1 VNVFLKNQVDLIF
14 VISQIDM
21 TFITDQQPL
30 VSVLIPT
37 YQGEEFLEEALDSV
51 LSQTYHNLEII
62 ISDDG
67 SVDRTLE
74 IAKNFQLQSSIKF
87 KILTHQRLG
96 MIPNWNFCLSMAQGK
111 YIKFLFQDDV
121 ITASCIKDMVQ
132 LAESDEDIGLVF
144 SARGVLIARGVETN
158 ETCLNII
165 KDIENLHLAWS
176 KLESI
181 QLGINLLKD
190 PKFLDGCI
198 NKIGEPSTVL
208 IRRNVFDILGDFDP
222 NLCQLVD
229 VDMWCRI
236 MLQYKVGFINK
247 TLSYFRIHFSQQTVQ
262 NHEEGKITNDYQF
275 FLQKMMAN
283 PCYNN
288 IPSELKRRIYL
299 KVEGERDDFQRQ
311 LVNARKRIQYLEE
324 RELELEAQRK
334 NLNSLVEEFSGK
346 LQKAEAL
353 IIGMESSKFWKLRM
367 MWKNL
372 RHRLGLPDND

>member
-1 VNVFLKNQVDLIF
+1 
-14 VISQIDM
+14 M
-21 TFITDQQPL
+21 TFIPDQQPL

-74 IAKNFQLQSSIKF
+74 IAKNFQLQFSRKF

-121 ITASCIKDMVQ
+121 LTATCIKDMVQ

-144 SARGVLIARGVETN
+144 SARALLTAGGVETN
-158 ETCLNII
+158 DTCLNFA
-165 KDIENLHLAWS
+165 KGIENIHLAWS

-181 QLGINLLKD
+181 QSGINLLSD
-190 PKFLDGCI
+190 PKFLDGSI

-208 IRRNVFDILGDFDP
+208 IRKNVFDTLGDFDP
-222 NLCQLVD
+222 SLCQLVD

-247 TLSYFRIHFSQQTVQ
+247 TLSYFRVHFSQQTVQ
-262 NHEEGKITNDYQF
+262 NNEEGKITNDYQF
-275 FLQKMMAN
+275 FLHKMMTN

-288 IPSELKRRIYL
+288 IPPELKKRIYL
-299 KVEGERDDFQRQ
+299 KVENERDDFQRQ

-324 RELELEAQRK
+324 REIELETQRK
-334 NLNSLVEEFSGK
+334 NLDSLVEEFSGK
-346 LQKAEAL
+346 LQTAEAL

-367 MWKNL
+367 MWRNL

>member
-1 VNVFLKNQVDLIF
+1 
-14 VISQIDM
+14 M
-21 TFITDQQPL
+21 TFIPDKQPL

-51 LSQTYHNLEII
+51 LSQTYHNLEVI

-74 IAKNFQLQSSIKF
+74 IAKNFQLHFSIKF
-87 KILTHQRLG
+87 KIFTHQRLG

-121 ITASCIKDMVQ
+121 LTASCIEDMVE
-132 LAESDEDIGLVF
+132 LAESDEDVGLVF
-144 SARGVLIARGVETN
+144 STRDLIITRGVETN
-158 ETCLNII
+158 ETCLNFAEG
-165 KDIENLHLAWS
+165 IENLHLAWS

-181 QLGINLLKD
+181 QSGINLLSD

-208 IRRNVFDILGDFDP
+208 IRKNVFDTVGDFDP

-247 TLSYFRIHFSQQTVQ
+247 TLSYFRVHFSQQTVQ

-275 FLQKMMAN
+275 FLQKMMVN
-283 PCYNN
+283 PCYSN
-288 IPSELKRRIYL
+288 IPCDLKKRIYL
-299 KVEGERDDFQRQ
+299 KVENERDDLNIQ
-311 LVNARKRIQYLEE
+311 LINARKRIQYLEV
-324 RELELEAQRK
+324 REIELEAQRK
-334 NLNSLVEEFSGK
+334 KLDSLAEEFSGK
-346 LQKAEAL
+346 LQTAEAL
-353 IIGMESSKFWKLRM
+353 IRGMESSKFWKLRM
-367 MWKNL
+367 MWRNL

>member
-1 VNVFLKNQVDLIF
+1 
-14 VISQIDM
+14 M

-37 YQGEEFLEEALDSV
+37 YQGEEFLEEALNSV

-121 ITASCIKDMVQ
+121 LTAACIKDMVE

-144 SARGVLIARGVETN
+144 SARALLTARGVETSD
-158 ETCLNII
+158 TCLNFA
-165 KDIENLHLAWS
+165 KGIENIHLAWS

-181 QLGINLLKD
+181 QLGINLLRD

-208 IRRNVFDILGDFDP
+208 IRKNVFDVVGNFDT

-236 MLQYKVGFINK
+236 MLQYKVGFINE

-283 PCYNN
+283 PCYHN

-299 KVEGERDDFQRQ
+299 KVENERDDFQRQ

-324 RELELEAQRK
+324 REIELETQRK

-346 LQKAEAL
+346 LQTAEAL

-372 RHRLGLPDND
+372 RHKLGLPDND